1 MGGQKRQIQLEG
13 VWREKESKQSSKSRL
28 RGSKDWGQEKD
39 METRVKRKRTDKKNI
54 DTCDLKGGSG

>member
-13 VWREKESKQSSKSRL
+13 MWQGKQSKQSSKSRL

-39 METRVKRKRTDKKNI
+39 RETRVKRKRTDKKI
-54 DTCDLKGGSG
+54 GTCGLKGGSG